1 MVELAPSPNVQLYV
15 NGARPP
21 VLEPVK
27 ATTSGASPTLGEAD
41 GVAVSPG
48 VTDIETVAA
57 EVLALA
63 SRAVKRAM

>member
-1 MVELAPSPNVQLYV
+1 M
-15 NGARPP
+15 
-21 VLEPVK
+21 LEPVK
-27 ATTSGASPTLGEAD
+27 ATTSCASPTLGEAD